1 MCVSLPTTPSALA
14 LSQAGSAS
22 VAYHWPPGS
31 FLARLTRTKLSPEY
45 LWPGPSFETLRTRLP
60 IWGAPPAIVRRQGS
74 GAVSL
79 TSLKKTEG
87 NQEWRDAT
95 EEREGSRRRVK
106 ERGEGK
112 TRERD
117 GREV

>member
-1 MCVSLPTTPSALA
+1 M
-14 LSQAGSAS
+14 
-22 VAYHWPPGS
+22 
-31 FLARLTRTKLSPEY
+31 
-45 LWPGPSFETLRTRLP
+45 
-60 IWGAPPAIVRRQGS
+60 RRQGS

-95 EEREGSRRRVK
+95 EEREGSRKRVK